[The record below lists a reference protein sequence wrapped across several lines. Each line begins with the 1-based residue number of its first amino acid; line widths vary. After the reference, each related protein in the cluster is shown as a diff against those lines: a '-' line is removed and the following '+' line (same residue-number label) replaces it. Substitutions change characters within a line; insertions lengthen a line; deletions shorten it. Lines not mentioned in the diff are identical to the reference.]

1 MAKFYTWSEIKTKIE
16 QDLDLEDEDFVRPT
30 ELLSY
35 TNEAIDEAEAEIHGL
50 YEDYFLTRGTIT
62 LAVDT
67 DEYALPANIYAH
79 KIRKLV
85 YDNAGR
91 VYAVDRIKDWGKF
104 EEYSIQK
111 NYGTGEIYRYFILNS
126 TAGEPKVLLVPKAK
140 EAGAFIQ
147 IWYLRN
153 ANRLEVDADVC
164 DIPEFINFIFQY
176 VKVRVYEKEGHPN
189 LPKAVADLE
198 QQRAQMTSTLAAM
211 VPDAGNEIEA
221 DLSAYEEMS

>member
-16 QDLDLEDEDFVRPT
+16 QDLDLEDEDFVRPA

-50 YEDYFLTRGTIT
+50 YEDYFMSRSTIGLVSGT
-62 LAVDT
+62 DQ
-67 DEYALPANIYAH
+67 YSLPDDIYAH
-79 KIRKLV
+79 KIRRLV
-85 YDNAGR
+85 YDNGGR
-91 VYAVDRIKDWGKF
+91 VYTVERIKDWHKF

-126 TAGEPKVLLVPKAK
+126 TPGEPKILLVPRAT
-140 EAGAFIQ
+140 ETGDVIQ
-147 IWYLRN
+147 IWYIRN
-153 ANRLEVDADVC
+153 ANRLEDDTDVC

-189 LPKAVADLE
+189 LPKAMQDLE
-198 QQRAQMTSTLAAM
+198 QQRQQMVSTLAAM